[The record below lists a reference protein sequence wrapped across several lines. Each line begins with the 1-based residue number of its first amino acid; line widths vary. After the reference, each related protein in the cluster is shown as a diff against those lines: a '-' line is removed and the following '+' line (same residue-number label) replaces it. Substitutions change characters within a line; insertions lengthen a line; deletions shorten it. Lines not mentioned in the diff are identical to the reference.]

1 MKSTS
6 GLRYQFADFTLS
18 PSRRTLLRAGSEI
31 PLIPRYFDL
40 LLLLITQ
47 RNEAVHR
54 QEILDRVWKDVVVSD
69 GALTQAVRTLRR
81 TLDDD
86 SRNPSFIGTVSR
98 HGYRFVFADV
108 VEEDDTAPLPLSPLL
123 EAADGGPDSDP
134 WELLLERLLSSVA
147 KDSETD
153 EEEDHYG
160 RREAA
165 EALHLLGTAETLR
178 RLEGREGNAAA
189 RSLLRDTRWD
199 VPTAGTVPLLGESG
213 GWLASYHLVRLRL
226 RRAIRLARRRWAAAV
241 TGGAL
246 AGLLSGIAGAIL
258 LRFGPGSQASDAV
271 LIALGV
277 VGLVIGGAGAAGV
290 GAGFGGRG
298 GPLSFLPRGGV
309 SAAGSARGRCGRC
322 GRAPLRTAYSRGS
335 LRTGSLTACRR
346 FRGIGARRGRRSRLC
361 PRDAARGRR
370 DGDAAWR
377 GENPCRPVDGSLL
390 LRRRLVAGLEL
401 LRRRLVAGLDRQ
413 LPGRHE
419 PRLHGPLLSGLS
431 GESRSPGP
439 ASRRGSDWPR
449 NSHGNQRRRRSDVWL
464 RPRSRTNAPASL
476 SPFPRRK
483 SALRRIHRSLTH
495 PSHLPHF
502 FTRLVGYLE
511 STARRAAGREELE
524 MRHGARESGRGFRP
538 ERGARASR
546 GGGAPRH

>member
-18 PSRRTLLRAGSEI
+18 PSRRTLLRAGREI

-108 VEEDDTAPLPLSPLL
+108 VEEDDTDPLPLLPLS
-123 EAADGGPDSDP
+123 EATEGAPPSDSDP

-165 EALHLLGTAETLR
+165 EALHLLGTSETLR
-178 RLEGREGNAAA
+178 RLEGRDGDAAA
-189 RSLLRDTRWD
+189 RALLRDARWD
-199 VPTAGTVPLLGESG
+199 VPTAGPVPLFGKSG
-213 GWLASYHLVRLRL
+213 LPASYHLVRLRL

-290 GAGFGGRG
+290 GAGLAAAEALFRSFRG
-298 GPLSFLPRGGV
+298 GALVL
-309 SAAGSARGRCGRC
+309 
-322 GRAPLRTAYSRGS
+322 L
-335 LRTGSLTACRR
+335 
-346 FRGIGARRGRRSRLC
+346 GAL
-361 PRDAARGRR
+361 
-370 DGDAAWR
+370 
-377 GENPCRPVDGSLL
+377 
-390 LRRRLVAGLEL
+390 
-401 LRRRLVAGLDRQ
+401 
-413 LPGRHE
+413 
-419 PRLHGPLLSGLS
+419 
-431 GESRSPGP
+431 
-439 ASRRGSDWPR
+439 
-449 NSHGNQRRRRSDVWL
+449 
-464 RPRSRTNAPASL
+464 
-476 SPFPRRK
+476 
-483 SALRRIHRSLTH
+483 
-495 PSHLPHF
+495 
-502 FTRLVGYLE
+502 
-511 STARRAAGREELE
+511 
-524 MRHGARESGRGFRP
+524 
-538 ERGARASR
+538 
-546 GGGAPRH
+546 GGGAVGAAAHLFGRLTLEGLFGQDLSPLAGGFEGLVLGGAAGLGYALGTPRAEGGMATPRGAARILAALLTGICCAVGALWLAWSDSYLGALSLDFMAHSFPGSQVSLDPLARLLGEGVTGPTTRMVISAGEGLMFGFGLALGLTHRPR

>member
-290 GAGFGGRG
+290 GAGLAAAEALFRSFRG
-298 GPLSFLPRGGV
+298 GALVLLGALGGGAVGAAAHLFGRLTLEGLFGQDLSPLAGGFEGLV
-309 SAAGSARGRCGRC
+309 LGG
-322 GRAPLRTAYSRGS
+322 
-335 LRTGSLTACRR
+335 
-346 FRGIGARRGRRSRLC
+346 GRRSRLC

-377 GENPCRPVDGSLL
+377 GENPCRPVDGSL
-390 LRRRLVAGLEL
+390 L

>member
-290 GAGFGGRG
+290 GAGLAAAEALFRSFRG
-298 GPLSFLPRGGV
+298 GALVL
-309 SAAGSARGRCGRC
+309 
-322 GRAPLRTAYSRGS
+322 L
-335 LRTGSLTACRR
+335 
-346 FRGIGARRGRRSRLC
+346 GAL
-361 PRDAARGRR
+361 
-370 DGDAAWR
+370 
-377 GENPCRPVDGSLL
+377 
-390 LRRRLVAGLEL
+390 
-401 LRRRLVAGLDRQ
+401 
-413 LPGRHE
+413 
-419 PRLHGPLLSGLS
+419 
-431 GESRSPGP
+431 
-439 ASRRGSDWPR
+439 
-449 NSHGNQRRRRSDVWL
+449 
-464 RPRSRTNAPASL
+464 
-476 SPFPRRK
+476 
-483 SALRRIHRSLTH
+483 
-495 PSHLPHF
+495 
-502 FTRLVGYLE
+502 
-511 STARRAAGREELE
+511 
-524 MRHGARESGRGFRP
+524 
-538 ERGARASR
+538 
-546 GGGAPRH
+546 GGGAVGATAHLFGRLTLEGLFGQDLSPLAGGFEGLVLGGAAGLGYALGTPRAEGGMATPRGAARILAALLTGVCCSAGALWLAWTGSYLGAMSLDFMAHSFPGSQVSLDPLAQLLGEGVTGPATRMVISAGEGLMFGFGLALGLTHRPR